1 MRTRVFAAAGA
12 SAALVVGLLTG
23 TATAQESLQE
33 QVDSLTVEA
42 ERTSGYERDAFGD
55 YDRDALLASNFDS
68 FPNCDGYFSRYDG
81 ECYEVGGGT
90 SKEEADDNVDV
101 DHVVALKEAWDSGIA
116 NGDLEAFGGDT
127 ANLSLLTSDVNQQE
141 KGDAD
146 IAEWTPSNQLCH
158 YVKTYVSAKVK
169 YDLSVD
175 STEKSTLEDLAGDCS
190 GSGGNGDGNGGN
202 GGGKDGGKDDKSDEP
217 DEAPKPDPVEGDL
230 EVTG

>member
-1 MRTRVFAAAGA
+1 MRKRVFAAAGA

-23 TATAQESLQE
+23 TATAQESLPD

-42 ERTSGYERDAFGD
+42 ERTSGYDRDAFGD

-81 ECYEVGGGT
+81 QCYEVGGGT

-127 ANLSLLTSDVNQQE
+127 SNLTLLTSGVNRSKSDQ
-141 KGDAD
+141 D
-146 IAEWTPSNQLCH
+146 IAEWTPGNALCH
-158 YVKTYVSAKVK
+158 YVETYVATKVE

-175 STEKSTLEDLAGDCS
+175 QAEKAALDDLAADC
-190 GSGGNGDGNGGN
+190 GGGN
-202 GGGKDGGKDDKSDEP
+202 GGGGNGSNGDGGDGKDDESDEP
-217 DEAPKPDPVEGDL
+217 DEAPKPQPVEGDL